1 MKVAFIPV
9 TKRNSSAE
17 AILDSM
23 KPPLILSGKPGLKG
37 LLSCELAAAGTRV
50 RSRRRKAPVR
60 KSERQANSAHGEVL
74 FLIF

>member
-1 MKVAFIPV
+1 
-9 TKRNSSAE
+9 
-17 AILDSM
+17 M

-60 KSERQANSAHGEVL
+60 KSERQANSAHGAVL
-74 FLIF
+74 FRIF